1 METRALHKPKILVP
15 YGGPEPDPDFLDIF
29 VYLRPESN
37 GVAVESAILSVIK
50 ECRKND
56 RHVKLIYMAN
66 MPGDYIVSRKII
78 EHHYSLRLFFAVHG
92 GRAFTPDMVQQFE
105 EAYGAEFRNARVIG
119 AFEAL
124 RRFAWTPEELFE
136 LWVEE
141 AAVFRIAG
149 QVVKRYRDVWIV
161 NYDVPALLHK
171 NSAATDIA
179 VMTFRTREGYRH
191 FFELAA
197 QMKHALVE
205 RGLLRQGMPIA
216 RAVHISRSPF
226 EQLLDT
232 RDYLLTPDGAPA
244 GLEASSFAQFLMAR
258 GIDLALIR
266 GLIEHP
272 ICTFDFGF
280 DKPSEQHLMDL
291 CEGFTYTDGWHIL
304 QRVSGHILLRHPTAP
319 GVRM

>member
-1 METRALHKPKILVP
+1 METQALHKPKILVP
-15 YGGPEPDPDFLDIF
+15 YVGPDPDPDLLDIF
-29 VYLRPESN
+29 LYLRPESN

-56 RHVKLIYMAN
+56 QHVKLIYMAN

-78 EHHYSLRLFFAVHG
+78 ERHYSLRLFFAVHG
-92 GRAFTPDMVQQFE
+92 GRAFTLDMIRQFE
-105 EAYGAEFRNARVIG
+105 DFYRAEFRPARVIG

-124 RRFAWTPEELFE
+124 RRFAWSPEELFD

-141 AAVFRIAG
+141 SAVFRIAG
-149 QVVKRYRDVWIV
+149 QVVKRYQDVWIV

-191 FFELAA
+191 FFEVAVE
-197 QMKHALVE
+197 MKRALVE
-205 RGLLRQGMPIA
+205 RGLLLQRMPIA

-232 RDYLLTPDGAPA
+232 RDYLLAPDGTPA
-244 GLEASSFAQFLMAR
+244 GLDASSFAQFLMAR
-258 GIDLALIR
+258 GLDLALIR

-272 ICTFDFGF
+272 ICSFDFGF
-280 DKPSEQHLMDL
+280 DEPSEQHLMDL

-304 QRVSGHILLRHPTAP
+304 QRVRGHITLRPPAAP
-319 GVRM
+319 GVLN